1 MDENVYSVDLGALR
15 RATPTGAIAAAL
27 VKAQSEMRNPRFDE
41 TNPHFKSRFASLAA
55 VRAAV
60 MPALLK
66 NEIALTQELQTTER
80 GIACYTHLYH
90 SSGERLTFGP
100 CEIPA
105 TKDNAHGFGSAATYA
120 RRYSLMAACGVVGDE
135 DDDANSAVEQTAER
149 GKENKRVM
157 EENKLRRKHRDTVN
171 FIAEAVKDERKDDI
185 AAAWFEL
192 SNEAKSA
199 LWSLFNQKEKDAI
212 RACKQEGSDSE

>member
-1 MDENVYSVDLGALR
+1 M
-15 RATPTGAIAAAL
+15 
-27 VKAQSEMRNPRFDE
+27 QNPKFDA

-120 RRYSLMAACGVVGDE
+120 RRYSLMAACNVVGDE
-135 DDDANSAVEQTAER
+135 DDDANTAVEPAEN
-149 GKENKRVM
+149 GDQVKYMHLVLDNW
-157 EENKLRRKHRDTVN
+157 DT
-171 FIAEAVKDERKDDI
+171 IT
-185 AAAWFEL
+185 
-192 SNEAKSA
+192 EAKGYLA
-199 LWSLFNQKEKDAI
+199 NDEVDQAVAVFNELPDEVKRGLWKSFTKGGVWTVEEYNKFKGRKAKGKD
-212 RACKQEGSDSE
+212 